1 VKVGFGIFFSAGSGD
16 RNEKA
21 ENLPGPGDPSHDCSN
36 IASNKKVLEEIR
48 RNEKL
53 IKMLKKRIRKKDQM
67 LENLFAK
74 VVPPE
79 LGNQMDYS

>member
-1 VKVGFGIFFSAGSGD
+1 LGLVFFFFCSAGNGD
-16 RNEKA
+16 RHEKA
-21 ENLPGPGDPSHDCSN
+21 ENLPGPEDPSHDCN

-48 RNEKL
+48 RNEEL

-67 LENLFAK
+67 LENLLAK

-79 LGNQMDYS
+79 LGNQMDFS